1 MCGRFQASSSPAELA
16 RWFKTT
22 GAVPNVRQRYNAA
35 PTQDLPIVLR
45 DPESG
50 ERRLEALRWGLIP
63 FWAKDA
69 KIAYSTINAMA
80 ETVATKP
87 AFRDAFK
94 SRRCLVP
101 ADGFYEWQQLDAKT
115 KRPHRIVMTDGPS
128 ANILSS
134 RKLAALRK

>member
-1 MCGRFQASSSPAELA
+1 
-16 RWFKTT
+16 
-22 GAVPNVRQRYNAA
+22 
-35 PTQDLPIVLR
+35 
-45 DPESG
+45 
-50 ERRLEALRWGLIP
+50 
-63 FWAKDA
+63 
-69 KIAYSTINAMA
+69 MA

-87 AFRDAFK
+87 VFRDAFK

-101 ADGFYEWQQLDAKT
+101 ADRFHEWQQLDAKT